1 MRNKKWV
8 PHGKAAIAGSGH
20 GRPHKSRGKWWNPPS
35 PSPVKDLDKIIKELE
50 NK

>member
-8 PHGKAAIAGSGH
+8 PHGKAAIGGKGH
-20 GRPHKSRGKWWNPPS
+20 GRPHKSSGKWGNPPS
-35 PSPVKDLDKIIKELE
+35 PSPVKDLNKIIKELE